1 MSTTIA
7 APTEP
12 GITPGN
18 TSAAGRTFSKAE
30 FLEKFPWDPEW
41 AQFGSPVDDLWIF
54 EYDYSV
60 EQVWPVIA
68 DTSTLNHRLE
78 LPPMTFEERDG
89 KLYGSATY
97 AGIYS
102 EWEEI
107 PWQWEHLRSL
117 ESARLYSR
125 GIARYVRGIFYLEA
139 LPGNRCRYYVYFGW
153 VPTGPLTRLML
164 RIGLKR
170 LREKYGK
177 AIEAILQESHAKE
190 NDASGNPSGAVPP
203 AGDSPAASEAGAL
216 AAHELLTEAKSEQ
229 QPTLNVAKLMS
240 CRKTLLEAEQPEALV
255 DRVLEY
261 VSTATDDVLYRIR
274 VKALARQWKV
284 DERRLLLL
292 FLHGTRAGLF
302 YLTWDVIC
310 PHCRGVRSEVT
321 HLGELP
327 QNDECDVCEID
338 FDTQGINSFEVTF
351 HVHRSV
357 REVEKQFFCSAE
369 PAKKDH
375 IKLQLSLK
383 PGESRDVQSLLA
395 SGVYRMRVQGER
407 VYHPLELDASYER
420 SPVDWRSEISRESV
434 VKAAP
439 RPPVL
444 LANPAAEQGPRT
456 FIIEE
461 NVEDRDML
469 RPVDLFNFQ
478 DFRDLFSKEA
488 LAADIQLDVGLQTIL
503 FTDIVGSSRY
513 YQDRGDQGAF
523 AQVRKHF
530 VELYRIVKA
539 HNGAVVKTIGD
550 AAMAAFSRPIDA
562 IFAAVE
568 MQEYYSPEND
578 ATDLRLRISVHQGP
592 CLAVNLNSNIDYF
605 GNTVNLAAKL
615 QALAESGQIA
625 FSGAMLEDRETR
637 RHFSQNKIP
646 LARVQ
651 YTQPWDGS
659 SIEVYRFSAH
669 SSKA

>member
-1 MSTTIA
+1 MSTTTTA
-7 APTEP
+7 ANDPAGP
-12 GITPGN
+12 GLSRG
-18 TSAAGRTFSKAE
+18 E
-30 FLEKFPWDPEW
+30 FLQKFPWDPAWERY
-41 AQFGSPVDDLWIF
+41 GSPVEDLWVF
-54 EYDYSV
+54 EYDYSL
-60 EQVWPVIA
+60 EQLWPVIA
-68 DTSTLNHRLE
+68 DTSTLNNRLD
-78 LPPMTFEERDG
+78 LPPMKFEERDG
-89 KLYGSATY
+89 RLYGTATY
-97 AGIYS
+97 AGIAS

-107 PWQWEHLRSL
+107 PWEWEYLRSL
-117 ESARLYSR
+117 ESARIYSR
-125 GIARYVRGIFYLEA
+125 GIARYVRGIFYLEP
-139 LPGNRCRYYVYFGW
+139 LQDHRCRYYVYFGW
-153 VPTGPLTRLML
+153 IPRGLISRLLL

-170 LREKYGK
+170 LREKYGR
-177 AIEAILQESHAKE
+177 AIEAILRERYS
-190 NDASGNPSGAVPP
+190 PR
-203 AGDSPAASEAGAL
+203 DSD
-216 AAHELLTEAKSEQ
+216 AKSDQNSRAAGRGGSARASVADDESASPIVAAESEQ
-229 QPTLNVAKLMS
+229 STLNVAKLMS
-240 CRKTLLEAEQPEALV
+240 CRKVLLQAKQPEDLV

-261 VSTATDDVLYRIR
+261 VSTASDDVLYRIR
-274 VKALARQWKV
+274 VKELARKWNA
-284 DERRLLLL
+284 DERELLLL

-327 QNDECDVCEID
+327 QNDECEVCDID

-357 REVEKQFFCSAE
+357 REVEKQYFCSAE

-383 PGESRDVQSLLA
+383 PGESRNIRSLLA
-395 SGVYRMRVQGER
+395 PGVYRMRVRGDKA
-407 VYHPLELDASYER
+407 YHPLELDAAYAAQ
-420 SPVDWRSEISRESV
+420 PVDWTAEIPRESV
-434 VKAAP
+434 LKSAP

-444 LANPAAEQGPRT
+444 LANPASESKPRT

-461 NVEDRDML
+461 NIEDRDML

-478 DFRDLFSKEA
+478 DFRDLFSREA

-523 AQVRKHF
+523 AEVRKHF

-539 HNGAVVKTIGD
+539 RNGAVVKTIGD
-550 AAMAAFSRPIDA
+550 AAMAAFSRPVDA

-568 MQEYYSPEND
+568 MQKYYAPDNA
-578 ATDLRLRISVHQGP
+578 ATDLRLRISIHQGP

-615 QALAESGQIA
+615 QALADAGQVA
-625 FSGAMLEDRETR
+625 FSEAMLGDRETR

-646 LARVQ
+646 LVRLQ
-651 YTQPWDGS
+651 YAQPWDDRKVN
-659 SIEVYRFSAH
+659 VYRFSVWSLRA
-669 SSKA
+669 